1 MILMTMMIGID
12 VKMVLPMNL
21 VIASI
26 HVVEIHHALSNV
38 VMITRPALKT
48 ALAWKVVPMDVH
60 VITGIAM

>member
-1 MILMTMMIGID
+1 MTMMIGID

-26 HVVEIHHALSNV
+26 HVAGIRHASLNAA
-38 VMITRPALKT
+38 MITRPALKT

-60 VITGIAM
+60 VRTGIAM